1 MAMFPFIKTEE
12 DDNLLQEIPQSPS
25 YEDSIRGI
33 AGYQPEEAPM
43 ASTSPDITTAPT
55 APTAPTKLAD
65 LLPAKAETDTSKT
78 PEAPMSA
85 QDKLLKEY
93 LQLFGKDTTD
103 ELKSA
108 RDRDRML
115 KIGGSIGD
123 ALATYIN
130 AQGQMNAKVPGVQV
144 QQGAG
149 LGKVADM
156 FATAPEIQSDIATR
170 REALMNQYKQLA
182 MQQMSEAKR
191 ESAAKIAENRNKTIL
206 EAAQIGASGR
216 SDLAEIGRE
225 NKKNE
230 LIDKNTIKLK
240 SDLTESQAVA
250 TTISNVEKL
259 LGFNLDDV
267 DLETGTV
274 KGKPVDIPGVNIPG
288 KGRTTFYSSAA
299 RELDDTMSNLFNVE
313 LKNRSGVSVTPPELQ
328 ALKKEFSEGKFNTE
342 EEKLKA
348 LKRFK
353 QALKTAFRNIE
364 AGYSKEVISEYQDR
378 GGFTS
383 DRLGKTS
390 EKTTKK
396 AAAGDI
402 VTVKG
407 KKYKV
412 AEDGDSLIPVGQ

>member
-1 MAMFPFIKTEE
+1 MANNIFTDKLNNIELMDAFGINQENAPLTPEELATLSQTQPQLQKQATKIEGTIQPVINQASPKKEE
-12 DDNLLQEIPQSPS
+12 DLIENKNLSPVEPPMS
-25 YEDSIRGI
+25 RS
-33 AGYQPEEAPM
+33 EALI
-43 ASTSPDITTAPT
+43 SEYNKLLGKGETD
-55 APTAPTKLAD
+55 LAD
-65 LLPAKAETDTSKT
+65 
-78 PEAPMSA
+78 
-85 QDKLLKEY
+85 
-93 LQLFGKDTTD
+93 
-103 ELKSA
+103 A
-108 RDRDRML
+108 RKRDRML

-123 ALATYIN
+123 ALATYLN
-130 AQGQMNAKVPGVQV
+130 AKSQMNVKAPGVQV

>member
-1 MAMFPFIKTEE
+1 MYPFDELEE
-12 DDNLLQEIPQSPS
+12 DDSEMMDDAPDFPD
-25 YEDSIRGI
+25 YGDSLRGI
-33 AGYQPEEAPM
+33 GEYQP
-43 ASTSPDITTAPT
+43 
-55 APTAPTKLAD
+55 APTKLAD
-65 LLPAKAETDTSKT
+65 LAPAEDKAAAGATPDQGPKKPLTAQEQLMADYVKLSETS
-78 PEAPMSA
+78 PE
-85 QDKLLKEY
+85 
-93 LQLFGKDTTD
+93 
-103 ELKSA
+103 ELKKA

-123 ALATYIN
+123 ALATYLN
-130 AQGQMNAKVPGVQV
+130 AQGQMNVKAPGVQV

-156 FATAPEIQSDIATR
+156 FATAPEIESDLATR
-170 REALMNQYKQLA
+170 REALMKQYTQLA

-191 ESAAKIAENRNKTIL
+191 ETATKIAENRNKTTI

-216 SDLAEIGRE
+216 SELAETGRE

-250 TTISNVEKL
+250 TTISDVEKL

-267 DLETGTV
+267 DLKTGMV
-274 KGKPVDIPGVNIPG
+274 KGKPVDLPGVNIYG
-288 KGRTTFYSSAA
+288 KGRTTFYSSEA
-299 RELDDTMSNLFNVE
+299 RELDDTMSKLFNVE

-353 QALKTAFRNIE
+353 QALKIAFRNIE
-364 AGYSKEVISEYQDR
+364 AGYSKEVISEYADR

-383 DRLGKTS
+383 DRFGGNSESTQKS
-390 EKTTKK
+390 EKDKEIQDYADEHFKGDYDK
-396 AAAGDI
+396 ASKFLKNRG
-402 VTVKG
+402 G
-407 KKYKV
+407 N
-412 AEDGDSLIPVGQ
+412 